1 MSEAATTQWWL
12 VVVGRTL
19 MWARLREL
27 EAGTAD
33 VLDCDGRTL
42 VYESPDAARAALMDA
57 DYRSFD
63 GLDADDAA
71 EWGLDIRDIAPP
83 DSEDEARLQQQM
95 TRPLNTP
102 PD

>member
-1 MSEAATTQWWL
+1 MSEGATMQWWL

-57 DYRSFD
+57 DYRAFD
-63 GLDADDAA
+63 GLDAADAA
-71 EWGLDIRDIAPP
+71 DWGLDIGAITPP
-83 DSEDEARLQQQM
+83 DADDEARLQQQM
-95 TRPLNTP
+95 TRSLNPP